1 MKRIITSLV
10 LLTTIFTAA
19 LAQPKPGM
27 GSSDP
32 EAKKILD
39 AVSAKFKTFKAVSAK
54 FSLSIENATGKVMG
68 NKSGNIYMKGSKYR
82 ISITGQEIF
91 CDGSNVSTYD
101 KSANEVTI
109 TKVDPTANTITP
121 QKLFTNFYDKD
132 FLYKL
137 NPEQTIKG
145 KKVQEIELTPVDK
158 TKTFFKVLL
167 YVDKANSTITGAKL
181 FEKAGNR
188 YTYTV
193 SNFNGKANI
202 NDSQFVFDAKKYPG
216 TEVVDLR

>member
-1 MKRIITSLV
+1 MKATV
-10 LLTTIFTAA
+10 TLLYFIATVCTTV

-27 GSSDP
+27 GNSDP

-39 AVSAKFKTFKAVSAK
+39 AVSARFKTYKSVEAR
-54 FSLSIENATGKVMG
+54 FSLSIENAAGKSMG
-68 NKSGNIYMKGSKYR
+68 NKAGTVYMKGSKYR
-82 ISITGQEIF
+82 ISVTGQEIF

-109 TKVDPTANTITP
+109 TKVDPTVGAITP

-137 NPEQTIKG
+137 NGDKVIKG
-145 KKVQEIELTPVDK
+145 KKVQEIELTPIDK

-167 YVDKANSTITGAKL
+167 YIEKANSTLTGARL

-188 YTYTV
+188 YNYTV
-193 SNFNGKANI
+193 SNLNGKAVVP
-202 NDSQFVFDAKKYPG
+202 DVQFVFDAKKYPG
-216 TEVVDLR
+216 AEVVDLR